1 MPLLNLSVGLCVRV
15 CIIRYFLLISRA
27 AQGRFPQTP
36 DLWHRASVDERV
48 ELVLSHALSEW
59 SRAPRCYKC
68 RGVFRVA
75 RIVPFLVNSI
85 FFFFERPRP
94 AASMRPPHLIYL
106 STSNETRPRERS
118 DRGCIFPTVRKSSS
132 YRGAYRV
139 PLLNLSVGLCVRVCI
154 IHYFLLISRAAQG
167 RFPQTPILWH
177 RASVDERVELV
188 LSHALSEWS
197 RAPRCYKCRGV
208 FRVARIVPFLVNS
221 IFFFFERPRPAA
233 SMRPPYLIYLS
244 TSCLLYTSDA
254 ADE

>member
-75 RIVPFLVNSI
+75 RIVPFLVNSF

-94 AASMRPPHLIYL
+94 AASMRPPL
-106 STSNETRPRERS
+106 SSLPFLLVMRRDRES
-118 DRGCIFPTVRKSSS
+118 EVTEAVICLSAKW
-132 YRGAYRV
+132 
-139 PLLNLSVGLCVRVCI
+139 PLLTGVRTGF
-154 IHYFLLISRAAQG
+154 HYLVFLLVW
-167 RFPQTPILWH
+167 LCEC
-177 RASVDERVELV
+177 V
-188 LSHALSEWS
+188 
-197 RAPRCYKCRGV
+197 
-208 FRVARIVPFLVNS
+208 
-221 IFFFFERPRPAA
+221 
-233 SMRPPYLIYLS
+233 
-244 TSCLLYTSDA
+244 
-254 ADE
+254 

>member
-15 CIIRYFLLISRA
+15 CIIRFFLLISRA

-94 AASMRPPHLIYL
+94 AASMRPP
-106 STSNETRPRERS
+106 
-118 DRGCIFPTVRKSSS
+118 
-132 YRGAYRV
+132 
-139 PLLNLSVGLCVRVCI
+139 
-154 IHYFLLISRAAQG
+154 
-167 RFPQTPILWH
+167 
-177 RASVDERVELV
+177 
-188 LSHALSEWS
+188 
-197 RAPRCYKCRGV
+197 
-208 FRVARIVPFLVNS
+208 
-221 IFFFFERPRPAA
+221 
-233 SMRPPYLIYLS
+233 YLIYLS
-244 TSCLLYTSDA
+244 TSTRVRTGCHYLMFLSVCACVCVIFVVFRDCASYTRPSFTNLGLMEAGEYRLARGTCFCRMLFRARRGRRAA
-254 ADE
+254 ADFVVCFGWGGFFRFFFS